1 MKIFPLWNT
10 YAIFGTLN
18 YLVFHM
24 PTLNPRINVTLS
36 PVLYD
41 LVGRL
46 ATHER
51 VSRSMVIRELLETAE
66 PMFLQALVLMDAAKG
81 ASAKARETLRIDLD
95 SSIKAAE
102 GTAHLMM
109 GNLAMHTRDLV
120 DDAQAI
126 KGRRPASRKAVPL
139 AVGLLPVVSKAKAVR
154 NASVRPPLSNRGVK
168 S

>member
-1 MKIFPLWNT
+1 M
-10 YAIFGTLN
+10 
-18 YLVFHM
+18 FHM

-36 PVLYD
+36 PVLYE

-81 ASAKARETLRIDLD
+81 ASAKARETLRTDLD
-95 SSIKAAE
+95 LSIKAAE

-120 DDAQAI
+120 NDAQAI
-126 KGRRPASRKAVPL
+126 RGRRPVSAKAQL
-139 AVGLLPVVSKAKAVR
+139 RADGLSPVAKVSKAVR
-154 NASVRPPLSNRGVK
+154 KPSVRPPLSNRGVK

>member
-1 MKIFPLWNT
+1 
-10 YAIFGTLN
+10 
-18 YLVFHM
+18 M
-24 PTLNPRINVTLS
+24 PTLSPRINVTLS

-66 PMFLQALVLMDAAKG
+66 PVFLQALALMDAAQG
-81 ASAKARETLRIDLD
+81 ASAKARETLRADLD
-95 SSIKAAE
+95 LGIKAAE
-102 GTAHLMM
+102 GTANQMM

-120 DDAQAI
+120 NDAQAI
-126 KGRRPASRKAVPL
+126 KGRRPASRKALPL
-139 AVGLLPVVSKAKAVR
+139 AAGLPPVAGTLKTVR
-154 NASVRPPLSNRGVK
+154 KSSVRPPSSNRGVK